1 MKRIASLALTL
12 LWLACGAVL
21 QPTFAHGDE
30 DHGKKDTLQQ
40 SPTTHV
46 ASQAQTDA
54 LPQETAT
61 PAASDDAVEGRAAW
75 GDFPT
80 MHPLVVHFPV
90 VLLPVAFLLQLLSFF
105 YRKEGVHLAVWL
117 CLLLGFAGAWIAGEY
132 VHPHTHGLSAQA
144 QWVLDQHDRFADW
157 TVWLSLAALV
167 LKSITLWLRRQV
179 QAIEIA
185 VALVLAG
192 AAWSVTEAGHYG
204 AQLVHVEGVG
214 PQGEFLE

>member
-1 MKRIASLALTL
+1 MKRIALLALT
-12 LWLACGAVL
+12 LWLACGAVQ
-21 QPTFAHGDE
+21 QPAFAHGDE

-40 SPTTHV
+40 SPTTPT
-46 ASQAQTDA
+46 ASQADTDA
-54 LPQETAT
+54 SVHEAVE
-61 PAASDDAVEGRAAW
+61 PAASDAVVGRAAW
-75 GDFPT
+75 ADFPT

-90 VLLPVAFLLQLLSFF
+90 VLLPVALLLQLLSFF

-167 LKSITLWLRRQV
+167 LKSATLWLRRQV
-179 QAIEIA
+179 LAIE
-185 VALVLAG
+185 VATVLVLAG